1 MTSEPTPEALRAL
14 LARKSLAD
22 ARHRGALARLLDLAE
37 SDVLAIQ
44 HLAWAG
50 ALTPGQLAAQLRLTS
65 GGTTA
70 LLQRLERLGYVARE
84 PHPDDRRSTLLRLT
98 PQAERDAG
106 ELHAPLVRAIDAAGS
121 ALAEDARASV
131 LAFLREVAE
140 LGEHHA
146 DELVRAAEAGRPRIP
161 RVPVPGL
168 WA

>member
-1 MTSEPTPEALRAL
+1 MPSESTPEALRAL

-22 ARHRGALARLLDLAE
+22 ERHRGALARLLHLTDT
-37 SDVLAIQ
+37 DVLAIQ

-50 ALTPGQLAAQLRLTS
+50 ALTPGQLSAQLRLTS

-70 LLQRLERLGYVARE
+70 LLQRLERIGYVARE
-84 PHPDDRRSTLLRLT
+84 PHPEDRRSTLLRLT
-98 PQAERDAG
+98 PEAERDAG
-106 ELHAPLVRAIDAAGS
+106 ELYAPLVRALDAAAGG
-121 ALAEDARASV
+121 LAEDARETVVSFLSV
-131 LAFLREVAE
+131 VAE